1 MLSKLIKYEFKATAR
16 IFLLTYAV
24 VVVLAG
30 VNAALLSLQPSGS
43 SSLGMVY
50 AGISTMMSLL
60 YGIAAFAAF
69 LLTIVIIV
77 VRFYRMLGD
86 EGYLWFTLPVTPT
99 QQIFG
104 KLIPAIVW
112 TIVTSV
118 IALASVG
125 LVTYRVN
132 WPSQLGPIWRSLAS
146 QGFNPGVWLVCGL
159 VFILISLLVNVMLFY
174 AAMAWGPNLIK
185 SSRLGGS
192 VVAYIIIY
200 CALEVLNLIGFLV
213 MVVVFSK
220 TFNAMQTIPSV
231 LTSAD
236 VAAINQAGLVF
247 GGYFAVEYL
256 VLAVVGFF
264 ITRHFIGRKL
274 NLS

>member
-1 MLSKLIKYEFKATAR
+1 MLSKLIKYEFKATGR
-16 IFLLTYAV
+16 IFLLTYV
-24 VVVLAG
+24 VVVALAG
-30 VNAALLSLQPSGS
+30 VNAAMLAVRPPSNSG
-43 SSLGMVY
+43 LEVLY
-50 AGISTMMSLL
+50 AGVSTVTGLL

-69 LLTIVIIV
+69 LLTIVIVV

-104 KLIPAIVW
+104 KLIPATVW
-112 TIVTSV
+112 TIVTTIV
-118 IALASVG
+118 TLASVG
-125 LVTYRVN
+125 LVTFRAN
-132 WPSQLGPIWRSLAS
+132 WPSLLGSTWRSLAS

-159 VFILISLLVNVMLFY
+159 VFILFSLLVNVMLFY
-174 AAMAWGPNLIK
+174 AAIAWGPNLIK

-200 CALEVLNLIGFLV
+200 VALEVINLVGVLV
-213 MVVVFSK
+213 MVLMFAN
-220 TFNAMQTIPSV
+220 TFKATQTIPSV

-236 VAAINQAGLVF
+236 VAAINHAGAVF
-247 GGYFAVEYL
+247 GTYFGIEYL
-256 VLAVVGFF
+256 ILAVIGFF